1 MNDNL
6 YPYPPELGVYPEDNA
21 WNQKYIAA
29 QYRQES
35 LYKGGSVASKIS
47 EVMSNPMKSS
57 VFEAVMPSGSTQFVY
72 PSHRTSAGTEV
83 KSKHHSLED
92 VVVTPLPDR
101 PISFS
106 TLAEA
111 MQTAQETVAALAPE
125 GSGKSSD
132 YSIKEKIV
140 KLRLRSQN
148 EGQEISLMGD
158 TLLGRKP
165 SATSH
170 PGFEAVRLAD
180 PTRTIS
186 REHALIRF
194 DKNGNATVEDLRSF
208 NGTSVI
214 RNDVEHE
221 LGDNAQ
227 EKLAAGDV
235 LRLGDE
241 LYDVLSSPDDEK
253 ETQESKDKS
262 RDADKRSTDKSNVD
276 KSDIDKKY

>member
-29 QYRQES
+29 QYPQGVI
-35 LYKGGSVASKIS
+35 YGGNSIAGNIS
-47 EVMSNPMKSS
+47 ELMLNSMKSS
-57 VFEAVMPSGSTQFVY
+57 VFDPVISSGATQFVY
-72 PSHRTSAGTEV
+72 PSYRTSPAVETDSN
-83 KSKHHSLED
+83 KSSSED
-92 VVVTPLPDR
+92 IVVTPLPDR

-111 MQTAQETVAALAPE
+111 MQTAQETAAALAPE
-125 GSGKSSD
+125 GNRKSSD
-132 YSIKEKIV
+132 DNKYSIKEKIV

-214 RNDVEHE
+214 RDDVEHE

-227 EKLAAGDV
+227 EKLSVGDV

-241 LYDVLSSPDDEK
+241 LYDVLPSPEEEK
-253 ETQESKDKS
+253 ETMK
-262 RDADKRSTDKSNVD
+262 
-276 KSDIDKKY
+276 KSDCKDIKKDFES